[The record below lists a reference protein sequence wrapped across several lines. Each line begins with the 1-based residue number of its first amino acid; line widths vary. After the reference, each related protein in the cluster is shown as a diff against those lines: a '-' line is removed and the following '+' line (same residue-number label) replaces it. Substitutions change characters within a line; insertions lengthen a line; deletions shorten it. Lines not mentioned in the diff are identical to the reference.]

1 MKKNKK
7 IIASALGATTIAAGM
22 GIAAVAQ
29 ACPAPA
35 PASDPVTNYYNDNV
49 FTTTNGVLDS
59 NGLSEFWGF
68 YIFANG
74 STVVAQ
80 DNTTL
85 LSNVSVAF
93 NITNI
98 VNTSGSIY
106 NFTFSMTRV
115 TANILGS
122 TNSTT
127 FSPSGSRTYLYQLTI
142 EGLDISQSGTM
153 LPTITSTDGVDSDF
167 LVSAIVERR
176 VFEFYSSGNTNALLD
191 TIVLSSGFSIEGN
204 EVTPMDFRSNVT
216 NFALGM
222 PLALT
227 DITVTPPQSGA
238 SSVVSVSIATGSV
251 SYMYPVSGGSPAS
264 FTIPTTGPLVFSFDI
279 STDFAAPTSQ
289 SSVTGMFEF
298 QVPPTVELSNIWN
311 PNSQTLVPSQAAL
324 INAIGLIVEDS
335 TNEEPAGQLIAPV
348 RSRFSNVSDAVF
360 NAALGLWT
368 ATGWTPASF
377 VLTTEGGLGQT
388 LFSAVSLV
396 QGSSTATTA
405 NGNNNNY
412 SWSWY
417 QYGFYRHSLTYGSMY
432 LFHSNNFHS

>member
-1 MKKNKK
+1 
-7 IIASALGATTIAAGM
+7 
-22 GIAAVAQ
+22 
-29 ACPAPA
+29 
-35 PASDPVTNYYNDNV
+35 
-49 FTTTNGVLDS
+49 
-59 NGLSEFWGF
+59 
-68 YIFANG
+68 
-74 STVVAQ
+74 
-80 DNTTL
+80 
-85 LSNVSVAF
+85 
-93 NITNI
+93 
-98 VNTSGSIY
+98 
-106 NFTFSMTRV
+106 MTRV

-167 LVSAIVERR
+167 LVSTIVERR
-176 VFEFYSSGNTNALLD
+176 VLEFYSSGNTNALLD

-335 TNEEPAGQLIAPV
+335 TNEPAGQLIAPV

-360 NAALGLWT
+360 NAALGL
-368 ATGWTPASF
+368 
-377 VLTTEGGLGQT
+377 
-388 LFSAVSLV
+388 
-396 QGSSTATTA
+396 
-405 NGNNNNY
+405 
-412 SWSWY
+412 
-417 QYGFYRHSLTYGSMY
+417 
-432 LFHSNNFHS
+432 